1 MCVTQR
7 MRVCIIDSDGGSSAS
22 SSLSHSS
29 LVLLH
34 LWSPSHLL
42 NLIASV
48 AGANERGMATSRLG
62 CAIFTLS
69 HSHFGLHLPLHC
81 DALAL
86 HFPGADLEA
95 SFSVGLNILMW

>member
-1 MCVTQR
+1 

-48 AGANERGMATSRLG
+48 AGANERGDGDVATRLRY
-62 CAIFTLS
+62 FYS
-69 HSHFGLHLPLHC
+69 LPLPLWLASSP
-81 DALAL
+81 ALWCTGSA
-86 HFPGADLEA
+86 
-95 SFSVGLNILMW
+95 FSRGGSGG